1 MKWLRKIYQD
11 WQAEKQRQ
19 HEINIKLEA
28 LTDPTFLDRAVG
40 VSNV

>member
-1 MKWLRKIYQD
+1 MKRLRKIYQA
-11 WQAEKQRQ
+11 WQAERQRQ

>member
-1 MKWLRKIYQD
+1 MLYIKNVFNNWK
-11 WQAEKQRQ
+11 AERQRQ